1 MNQLKI
7 CIICVYFGKLPT
19 CFPLWLKSCQ
29 FNPTI
34 DFLLVTDQTINHP
47 LADNV
52 HVLPYTLGQMRRRIA
67 QIVGFEPVLE
77 RPYKC
82 CDYRPLYSLIFKDQV
97 QGYDYWGHC
106 DMDMVFGDLA
116 WFFKKYHLE
125 RYDRFQNVG
134 HLILMRNTP
143 QNNERYKLPCTIGK
157 GYTVAFQTPE
167 SFHFDEKEIN
177 EIYRAYSFPFFDE
190 RVHADIAPEFRRMK
204 LSFIVPNAH
213 NNHKYQTFYWQNGK
227 IWRAYIQNNHVWR
240 GVCTEEYAYIHF
252 QKRKMA
258 APDFDVNTTNAFYIC
273 QDHFEAKKELQTPSY
288 KEIYRTNPYSLLREA
303 RDYVMLQWDRV
314 RIKIKLLLNK

>member
-7 CIICVYFGKLPT
+7 CIIIAYFGKLPNY
-19 CFPLWLKSCQ
+19 FSLWLKSCQ
-29 FNPTI
+29 YNPTVNFLVCSDI
-34 DFLLVTDQTINHP
+34 PAPDIPSNVLWIEKTFTDFKQQVENKLQMKVQLDT
-47 LADNV
+47 
-52 HVLPYTLGQMRRRIA
+52 PY
-67 QIVGFEPVLE
+67 E
-77 RPYKC
+77 C
-82 CDYRPLYSLIFKDQV
+82 CDLKAVYGTIFEDELR
-97 QGYDYWGHC
+97 GYDYWGYC
-106 DMDMVFGDLA
+106 DMDMIFGDLA

-125 RYDRFQNVG
+125 WYDKFQNVG
-134 HLILMRNTP
+134 HLTLMRNTLE
-143 QNNERYKLPCTIGK
+143 NNVRYKQPCTKGK
-157 GYTVAFQTPE
+157 GYQDTFVTKG
-167 SFHFDEKEIN
+167 STHFCEGEIN

-240 GVCTEEYAYIHF
+240 GVFTEEYAYIHF